1 MITDG
6 TFRKEFMEKVAQIG
20 IEIENIYEEAQDIEG
35 CFCDGQ
41 YYVVQ
46 TRPQV

>member
-1 MITDG
+1 MNNDK
-6 TFRKEFMEKVAQIG
+6 FRDEFMRKVAQIG
-20 IEIENIYEEAQDIEG
+20 IAIEDLYGMAQDIEG
-35 CFCDGQ
+35 CYYDGV